1 MHRYLF
7 ALALVLLLTPSLPA
21 QTSGNLLRNGDFQDD
36 WITLLPQTKNHHWCF
51 SSEFYNRRDYNPDCW
66 YCKGSWDW
74 LDADKPRG
82 ERKFVMKGPS
92 AEAVQR
98 INWITIHDDRQ

>member
-1 MHRYLF
+1 MHRISIASLPV
-7 ALALVLLLTPSLPA
+7 VLLLVAPCAA
-21 QTSGNLLRNGDFQDD
+21 QPGNLLRNGDFQDD
-36 WITLLPQTKNHHWCF
+36 WITMLPQTKNHHWCY

-74 LDADKPRG
+74 LNADGPRG
-82 ERKFVMKGPS
+82 ERKFIMKGPS

-98 INWITIHDDRQ
+98 VNW